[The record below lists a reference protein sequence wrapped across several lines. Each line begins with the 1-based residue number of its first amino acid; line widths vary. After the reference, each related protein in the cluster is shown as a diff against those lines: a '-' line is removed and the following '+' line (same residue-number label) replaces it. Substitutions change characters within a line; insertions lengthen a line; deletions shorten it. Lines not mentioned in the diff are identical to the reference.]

1 MLECRRTRS
10 VERPAPAPYPLIPS
24 SCKTAMPLT
33 IVLLFALLQPGTAC
47 GVQGDTPKDRAY
59 SLWKEGAGLHIEKK
73 YTAAIDRYNE
83 ALALHPTART
93 HTYLAWSLS
102 ELDRYEEAVVQVR
115 KAIEL
120 DPEYPNSYNDLG
132 SYLIELKRP
141 AAAIP
146 WLEKATTMQDY
157 CCPHYSYYQLGR
169 ARLMQGR
176 VEAAEEALRASIA
189 VNPRY
194 RPAWELLRLIREDGL
209 TGS

>member
-1 MLECRRTRS
+1 ML
-10 VERPAPAPYPLIPS
+10 
-24 SCKTAMPLT
+24 LT
-33 IVLLFALLQPGTAC
+33 VVLLIASLQPGTAS
-47 GVQGDTPKDRAY
+47 GVGSDTPRERAY
-59 SLWKEGAGLHIEKK
+59 SLWKEGAGLHLEKK
-73 YTAAIDRYNE
+73 YKAAIDRYNE

-102 ELDRYEEAVVQVR
+102 ELERYEEAAGQAR

-120 DPEYPNSYNDLG
+120 DPEYPNAYNDLG

-141 AAAIP
+141 AVAIP
-146 WLEKATTMQDY
+146 WLEKATTMKEY

-209 TGS
+209 KGS